1 MVEIIIYIALSLTLL
16 ALIISVV
23 RFAIGPKTINRIVSL
38 DVIGFIAISL
48 IVMIAHFAS
57 RVIYL
62 DVALVYGLLSFL
74 GVIVVARFIERG
86 L

>member
-1 MVEIIIYIALSLTLL
+1 MVEIIIYTSLSLIIL
-16 ALIISVV
+16 ALIISMV
-23 RFAIGPKTINRIVSL
+23 RFFIGPKTINRIVTL

-48 IVMIAHFAS
+48 IALTAHFAS
-57 RVIYL
+57 RAIYL

>member
-1 MVEIIIYIALSLTLL
+1 MAEVIVGISLGLAIL
-16 ALIISVV
+16 ALFLSAV
-23 RFAIGPKTINRIVSL
+23 RFARGPGTVDRIVAL
-38 DVIGFIAISL
+38 DVMGFIAIS
-48 IVMIAHFAS
+48 IIAVVSHFAG